1 MILLVPNAMAL
12 VFEFV
17 EENIP
22 VVKSKPFSANVP
34 VVNVVVPVAI
44 VAAASAKVVVPE

>member
-1 MILLVPNAMAL
+1 MILLVPNVIAL
-12 VFEFV
+12 VLVFV
-17 EENIP
+17 EANIP

-34 VVNVVVPVAI
+34 AVNVVVPVSI